1 MGYGTRMRAVVLAG
15 GGGTRLRPL
24 TNLVPKPMVEFMG
37 HPYAVGLLHRLA
49 AAGVDRLDLLVGRR
63 TDDFDEL
70 VAAGRAIGVAV
81 SVLPEDEPLDTAGA
95 ARRLLRGSGET
106 DVLVCNGDVLTDL
119 DYAGLVARHRGSD
132 AVVTIALTRVTD
144 TSSFGVIECAS
155 DGAITRFIEK
165 PPPGTTTADTINAGT
180 YVLDAAAFDPF
191 PGDGPLSFERAV
203 FPGLLDAGIPVHGAP
218 SDAHWQDLGTP
229 ARYRDGHRA
238 VLEGRCRWPAADGME
253 QQAMRAV
260 AVHRTAVV
268 DEGTKLEEPVTVG
281 ANVQIGAGAHL
292 HDAVVLRGAR
302 IGAGAVVRSAIIGP
316 GGVVAFRAQVGPDAI
331 VVAESSDGAV

>member
-1 MGYGTRMRAVVLAG
+1 MRAVVLAG

-24 TNLVPKPMVEFMG
+24 TNSVPKPMVEFMG
-37 HPYAVGLLHRLA
+37 QPYAVGLLRRLA

-63 TDDFDEL
+63 TDDFADL
-70 VAAGRAIGVAV
+70 VAAGRAIGVQV
-81 SVLPEDEPLDTAGA
+81 SVLTEDEPLDTAGA

-106 DVLVCNGDVLTDL
+106 GVLVCNGDVLTDL
-119 DYAGLVARHRGSD
+119 DYADLVARHRATA
-132 AVVTIALTRVTD
+132 AVATLALTRVGD
-144 TSSFGVIECAS
+144 TSSFGVIECDS
-155 DGAITRFIEK
+155 DGIITRFIEK

-203 FPGLLDAGIPVHGAP
+203 FPGLLEADIPVRGEP

-229 ARYRDGHRA
+229 ARFRDGHRA
-238 VLEGRCRWPAADGME
+238 VLEGRCRWPAADGLE
-253 QQAMRAV
+253 QQALRAV

-268 DEGTKLEEPVTVG
+268 GGGTKLEEPVTVG
-281 ANVQIGAGAHL
+281 AQVRIGTGAHL

-316 GGVVAFRAQVGPDAI
+316 GAVVAPDTQVGPDAI
-331 VVAESSDGAV
+331 VVAEP